1 MWIKSFGGRKILL
14 ASASPRRAELLTR
27 AGVVFEVL
35 RADYSDI
42 ETGAPEGADPAEF
55 ALESARSKL
64 GRALESAAGRP
75 GFIVVCADTVVD
87 ADGLTLGK
95 PADAADARR
104 MLRALSGRAH
114 KVHTGVAFAAS
125 DDLLRGSSFVNTTTV
140 TFRALEDDLIAA
152 YVETGEPFDKAGAYG
167 IQERAALF
175 VEKVKGLYSNVVG
188 LPVSALFYALEKT
201 FGVDF

>member
-1 MWIKSFGGRKILL
+1 MWIKTFGGRKILL

-27 AGVVFEVL
+27 AGVDFEVL

-42 ETGAPEGADPAEF
+42 ETGAPEGADPAAF

-64 GRALESAAGRP
+64 GRALETAAGRP
-75 GFIVVCADTVVD
+75 GFAVVCADTVVD

-114 KVHTGVAFAAS
+114 KVHTGVALAAS
-125 DDLLRGSSFVNTTTV
+125 DDPGRGASFIATTSV
-140 TFRALEDDLIAA
+140 AFRPLDDAMIDA

-175 VEKVKGLYSNVVG
+175 VEKVDGLYSNVVG
-188 LPVSALFYALEKT
+188 LPVSALVSALEKI
-201 FGVDF
+201 FGIDI